1 MKKLT
6 ILFSICLILLFV
18 GCSKQ
23 ENADEET
30 KKMETEL
37 RTLIDN
43 FLKDYKPLEEK
54 AYEAYWN
61 ASINSTDSNWAL
73 FAQYDMQMN
82 KMFSDQDL
90 FQKVKKIKESGKIQD
105 SILKQELTVFYNSL
119 LSKQADTNLL
129 NQISKLTSEI
139 ELKYSNF
146 RANYKGKKL
155 SDNDVEEILKNSKN
169 SKELEEVWKA
179 HKEIGKVVS
188 EDILKLVGLRNQ
200 LAKGLGFNNYH
211 EMSLTLSGQD
221 PKDVSALFDELDKLT
236 HDAFVSLIKEINENI
251 AKKVNKKPEELMPWH
266 YQNRFFQEAPKIY
279 EIDLDVYYKNQDL
292 IKLTEQYYKSLNLP
306 TEDILARSDLFEKPN
321 KNQHAYCINI
331 NREKR
336 DIRILC
342 NVKPTTRWMETML
355 HEMGH
360 ALYEKYYDDN
370 LPWLLKTPAH
380 IFTTEAVAMIF
391 GRFATNPQ
399 WMLDMKVI
407 TPEEKEKIQ
416 PISQKIL
423 RMQQLVFSRWSQV
436 MYRFEK
442 AMYENPNQDLNKLWW
457 DLVEK
462 YQMIKRP
469 PNRNMPDWATKIHI
483 ATSPCYYHNYLMGEL
498 LASQLYEYITTKILN
513 KPNQIVS
520 FYNEPKV
527 GDFFREKIFSVGNKY
542 HWNDMIEKAT
552 GEKLTAKYF
561 AKQFVN

>member
-1 MKKLT
+1 MKNFT
-6 ILFSICLILLFV
+6 ILFTISLILLI
-18 GCSKQ
+18 GCNKNQ
-23 ENADEET
+23 NTNEET
-30 KKMETEL
+30 KKMEAEL
-37 RTLIDN
+37 RTIIDN
-43 FLKDYKPLEEK
+43 FLVDYKPLEEK
-54 AYEAYWN
+54 TYTAYWN
-61 ASINSTDSNWAL
+61 ASINSTDSNWAI
-73 FAQYDMQMN
+73 FADLDMQMN
-82 KMFSDQDL
+82 KMFSNKDL
-90 FQKVKKIKESGKIQD
+90 FEKVKKIKESGKIQD
-105 SILKQELTVFYNSL
+105 PILNQELIVFYNAI
-119 LSKQADTNLL
+119 LSKQADTTLL

-146 RANYKGKKL
+146 RTNYKGKKL
-155 SDNDVEEILKNSKN
+155 SDNEVEEMLKQNKN
-169 SKELEEVWKA
+169 SKELEEVWNEQK
-179 HKEIGKVVS
+179 KIGTLVAA
-188 EDILKLVGLRNQ
+188 DILKLVGLRNQ

-221 PKDVSALFDELDKLT
+221 PKEVSALFDELDKLT
-236 HDAFVSLIKEINENI
+236 HYAFAELMKEINENI
-251 AKKVNKKPEELMPWH
+251 AKQVNKSPDELMPWH

-279 EIDLDVYYKNQDL
+279 EIDLDTYYKNQDL
-292 IKLTEQYYKSLNLP
+292 IKLTNDYYKSLNLDC
-306 TEDILARSDLFEKPN
+306 EDILERSDLFEKPN

-342 NVKPTTRWMETML
+342 NTKPTARWMETNL

-360 ALYEKYYDDN
+360 ALYEKYYAED

-391 GRFATNPQ
+391 GRFASNPQ
-399 WMLDMKVI
+399 WMMDMQIIK
-407 TPEEKEKIQ
+407 PEDKDKIL
-416 PISQKIL
+416 PTSQKIL
-423 RMQQLVFSRWSQV
+423 RMQQLVFSRWAQV

-442 AMYENPNQDLNKLWW
+442 AMYDNPEQDLNKLWW

-469 PNRNMPDWATKIHI
+469 SNRNMPDWATKIHI
-483 ATSPCYYHNYLMGEL
+483 ATSPCYYHNYLLGEL
-498 LASQLYEYITTKILN
+498 FASQMYEYISAKILN
-513 KPNQIVS
+513 KPDQIVS

-527 GDFFREKIFSVGNKY
+527 GEFFRDKIFAVGAKY
-542 HWNDMIEKAT
+542 QWNDMIEKAT

>member
-1 MKKLT
+1 MKNIT
-6 ILFSICLILLFV
+6 ILFTSIMILLT
-18 GCSKQ
+18 GCTKHEQ
-23 ENADEET
+23 KNEET
-30 KKMETEL
+30 LKMESEL

-43 FLKDYKPLEEK
+43 FLTDYKPLEEK
-54 AYEAYWN
+54 AYSAYWD

-73 FAQYDMQMN
+73 FAKYDMQMN
-82 KMFSDQDL
+82 KMFSNKEL
-90 FQKVKKIKESGKIQD
+90 FQKIKKIKESGKITD
-105 SILKQELTVFYNSL
+105 PVLKQELTVFYNSL
-119 LSKQADTNLL
+119 LSKQADTTLL
-129 NQISKLTSEI
+129 NQISKMTSEI

-146 RANYKGKKL
+146 RTKYKGKLL
-155 SDNDVEEILKNSKN
+155 SDNDVEEMLKNNKN
-169 SKELEEVWKA
+169 SKELEEVWTEQK
-179 HKEIGKVVS
+179 KIGLVVA
-188 EDILKLVGLRNQ
+188 EDILKIVGLRNQ

-211 EMSLTLSGQD
+211 EMSLTLSGQN
-221 PKDVSALFDELDKLT
+221 PEEVSKLFDELDNLT
-236 HDAFVSLIKEINENI
+236 HNSFKELMKEINENI
-251 AKKVNKKPEELMPWH
+251 AKQVNKKPEELMPWH

-279 EIDLDVYYKNQDL
+279 EIDLDTYYKNQDAV
-292 IKLTEQYYKSLNLP
+292 KLTETYFKSLNLP
-306 TEDILARSDLFEKPN
+306 CDDILARSDLYEKPN

-342 NVKPTTRWMETML
+342 NIKPTTRWMETML

-360 ALYEKYYDDN
+360 ALYEKHYSED

-391 GRFATNPQ
+391 GRLATNPQ
-399 WMLDMKVI
+399 WMVDMQVI
-407 TPEEKEKIQ
+407 KPEDKDKIL
-416 PISQKIL
+416 PVSQKIL

-442 AMYENPNQDLNKLWW
+442 SMYENPDQDLNKLWW

-469 PNRNMPDWATKIHI
+469 ANRNMPDWATKIHI
-483 ATSPCYYHNYLMGEL
+483 ATSPCYYHNYLLGEL
-498 LASQLYEYITTKILN
+498 FASQMYEYISSKILN
-513 KPNQIVS
+513 KPNQVVS

-527 GDFFREKIFSVGNKY
+527 GDFFREKVFAVGAKY
-542 HWNDMIEKAT
+542 PWNDMIEKAT